1 MKPED
6 EEPTEEELTDMQAQ
20 EAEDEYWRMAQEAED
35 RARDLILDAGLDTGD
50 MGSAAYALGW

>member
-20 EAEDEYWRMAQEAED
+20 EADDGYWALAQEQED
-35 RARDLILDAGLDTGD
+35 RARDLILDAGLDYGD
-50 MGSAAYALGW
+50 AGSAGYALGW